1 MSRFRWK
8 HWAAAWLMAL
18 APVGVRAQTPTLTLR
33 QAIDRALNGNPE
45 TAAARADVQAASAG
59 AAMAKTALWP
69 RLNFTEDLSRGNDPV
84 YVFGTK
90 LRQQRFTQ
98 SDFSLN
104 SLNRPAPVG
113 NFATRVSG
121 QWLVFNWFETQQQ
134 IRGAQLGSESAVS
147 MARAVDQGVVFQ
159 VVQAYQAVLYAQR
172 QLDVARH
179 EQQTA
184 EALVH
189 NAQTRVKAG
198 LAIDSDLLSAQVN
211 LATRQQDCISAEG
224 AIETSWAEL
233 QAAMGGAVSPRPEL
247 QPIEAK
253 SFPDGALDG
262 DIEQALKAR
271 PDLKALLQQM
281 AAQQQT
287 AKAAW
292 SDFFPQVSA
301 YGNWETDR
309 QTFAGNG
316 GDNWVAGAQ
325 LNLDILPLSKRAH
338 LEQARAAQARAAAQE
353 RGQEQQIRLAVSR
366 AFIQHQTAERIVATA
381 RASMEQSAE
390 GLRILRNRYDA
401 GLATMTDLLQTEDAQ
416 RQSQNNYWRAAYG
429 NTVAYAALLYTTGQL
444 TPDTVENL
452 Q

>member
-1 MSRFRWK
+1 
-8 HWAAAWLMAL
+8 MAL
-18 APVGVRAQTPTLTLR
+18 APVGVRAQTPALTLR

-224 AIETSWAEL
+224 AIGDVPGQSC
-233 QAAMGGAVSPRPEL
+233 SC
-247 QPIEAK
+247 
-253 SFPDGALDG
+253 DG
-262 DIEQALKAR
+262 R
-271 PDLKALLQQM
+271 
-281 AAQQQT
+281 
-287 AKAAW
+287 
-292 SDFFPQVSA
+292 
-301 YGNWETDR
+301 
-309 QTFAGNG
+309 
-316 GDNWVAGAQ
+316 
-325 LNLDILPLSKRAH
+325 
-338 LEQARAAQARAAAQE
+338 
-353 RGQEQQIRLAVSR
+353 RG
-366 AFIQHQTAERIVATA
+366 
-381 RASMEQSAE
+381 
-390 GLRILRNRYDA
+390 
-401 GLATMTDLLQTEDAQ
+401 
-416 RQSQNNYWRAAYG
+416 
-429 NTVAYAALLYTTGQL
+429 
-444 TPDTVENL
+444 
-452 Q
+452 

>member
-1 MSRFRWK
+1 
-8 HWAAAWLMAL
+8 
-18 APVGVRAQTPTLTLR
+18 
-33 QAIDRALNGNPE
+33 
-45 TAAARADVQAASAG
+45 
-59 AAMAKTALWP
+59 
-69 RLNFTEDLSRGNDPV
+69 
-84 YVFGTK
+84 
-90 LRQQRFTQ
+90 
-98 SDFSLN
+98 
-104 SLNRPAPVG
+104 
-113 NFATRVSG
+113 
-121 QWLVFNWFETQQQ
+121 
-134 IRGAQLGSESAVS
+134 